1 MFDGRRTARE
11 LIRKSHVLLEQTGF
25 SRELLFTSLYALHIF
40 VPIIATFLYVVMPA
54 TRPVIALLTVAILAV
69 QLYTRTCP
77 LAKLEWAL
85 VPCAGQMTWRGA
97 DILKSIM
104 VVDKRTKFYFM
115 IASTVSALVSLW
127 LVNKLLPK

>member
-1 MFDGRRTARE
+1 MLDGRHTARE
-11 LIRKSHVLLEQTGF
+11 VIRESHVLLEQTGF
-25 SRELLFTSLYALHIF
+25 SRNLLFLVMYALHIF

-54 TRPVIALLTVAILAV
+54 ARPVVAVLTVAILAV

-85 VPCAGQMTWRGA
+85 VPCAEQLTWRGA
-97 DILKSIM
+97 DFLKSI
-104 VVDKRTKFYFM
+104 VIVDKRIKFYFM

-127 LVNKLLPK
+127 LINKFL